1 MKDKMFRLA
10 LRITLNRAEAEDVT
24 QDILLRVWEQR
35 ESLGELRSLEAYVL
49 TAVRNLAL
57 DRVAKTDNA
66 NVSLDDVQTDAF
78 DSAPRPDEDME
89 QQESLKR
96 VREIM
101 SGLPEAQRTALQL
114 REIEGHSYRETADIM
129 NVSEANVKVL
139 IFRARQ
145 AVKNKINTLNNC
157 LNAIGNAKRH
167 RRRRMFSAPSSPS
180 LTFPPIWPAT
190 KRCSCMNSSKRL
202 TASEKISMSVSANW
216 LVWTR
221 KRKRNRQWCVPSA
234 SRLQRVCGRSI
245 GPLPFWQWCS

>member
-1 MKDKMFRLA
+1 MKIIDFRHELLQLKDKMFRLA

-78 DSAPRPDEDME
+78 DSALRPDEDME

-101 SGLPEAQRTALQL
+101 SGLPEAQRTALHL

-145 AVKNKINTLNNC
+145 TVKNKID
-157 LNAIGNAKRH
+157 
-167 RRRRMFSAPSSPS
+167 
-180 LTFPPIWPAT
+180 
-190 KRCSCMNSSKRL
+190 
-202 TASEKISMSVSANW
+202 KIENYG
-216 LVWTR
+216 L
-221 KRKRNRQWCVPSA
+221 
-234 SRLQRVCGRSI
+234 
-245 GPLPFWQWCS
+245 

>member
-1 MKDKMFRLA
+1 MKIIDFRHELLPLKDKMFRLA

-66 NVSLDDVQTDAF
+66 NVSLDDVQNDAF
-78 DSAPRPDEDME
+78 VSAPRPDEDME

-145 AVKNKINTLNNC
+145 AVKNQIDKIENYGL
-157 LNAIGNAKRH
+157 
-167 RRRRMFSAPSSPS
+167 
-180 LTFPPIWPAT
+180 
-190 KRCSCMNSSKRL
+190 
-202 TASEKISMSVSANW
+202 
-216 LVWTR
+216 
-221 KRKRNRQWCVPSA
+221 
-234 SRLQRVCGRSI
+234 
-245 GPLPFWQWCS
+245 

>member
-1 MKDKMFRLA
+1 MKIIDFRHELLPLKDKMFRLA

-78 DSAPRPDEDME
+78 DSAPCPDEDME

-101 SGLPEAQRTALQL
+101 SDLPEAQRTALQL

-145 AVKNKINTLNNC
+145 AVKNQIDKIENYGL
-157 LNAIGNAKRH
+157 
-167 RRRRMFSAPSSPS
+167 
-180 LTFPPIWPAT
+180 
-190 KRCSCMNSSKRL
+190 
-202 TASEKISMSVSANW
+202 
-216 LVWTR
+216 
-221 KRKRNRQWCVPSA
+221 
-234 SRLQRVCGRSI
+234 
-245 GPLPFWQWCS
+245 

>member
-1 MKDKMFRLA
+1 MKIIDFRHELLPLKDKMFRLA

-57 DRVAKTDNA
+57 DRVAKIDNA
-66 NVSLDDVQTDAF
+66 NVSLDDVKTDAF

-145 AVKNKINTLNNC
+145 AVKNQIDKIENYGL
-157 LNAIGNAKRH
+157 
-167 RRRRMFSAPSSPS
+167 
-180 LTFPPIWPAT
+180 
-190 KRCSCMNSSKRL
+190 
-202 TASEKISMSVSANW
+202 
-216 LVWTR
+216 
-221 KRKRNRQWCVPSA
+221 
-234 SRLQRVCGRSI
+234 
-245 GPLPFWQWCS
+245 

>member
-1 MKDKMFRLA
+1 MKTIDFRHELLPLKDKMFRLA

-66 NVSLDDVQTDAF
+66 NVSFDDVQTDAF

-145 AVKNKINTLNNC
+145 AVKNKID
-157 LNAIGNAKRH
+157 
-167 RRRRMFSAPSSPS
+167 
-180 LTFPPIWPAT
+180 
-190 KRCSCMNSSKRL
+190 
-202 TASEKISMSVSANW
+202 KIENYG
-216 LVWTR
+216 L
-221 KRKRNRQWCVPSA
+221 
-234 SRLQRVCGRSI
+234 
-245 GPLPFWQWCS
+245 

>member
-1 MKDKMFRLA
+1 MKIIDFRHELLPLKDKMFRLA

-96 VREIM
+96 VRKIM

-145 AVKNKINTLNNC
+145 AVKKQIDKIENYGL
-157 LNAIGNAKRH
+157 
-167 RRRRMFSAPSSPS
+167 
-180 LTFPPIWPAT
+180 
-190 KRCSCMNSSKRL
+190 
-202 TASEKISMSVSANW
+202 
-216 LVWTR
+216 
-221 KRKRNRQWCVPSA
+221 
-234 SRLQRVCGRSI
+234 
-245 GPLPFWQWCS
+245 

>member
-1 MKDKMFRLA
+1 MKIIDFRHELLPLKDKMFRLA

-66 NVSLDDVQTDAF
+66 NVSLDVVQTDAF

-145 AVKNKINTLNNC
+145 AVKNKID
-157 LNAIGNAKRH
+157 
-167 RRRRMFSAPSSPS
+167 
-180 LTFPPIWPAT
+180 
-190 KRCSCMNSSKRL
+190 
-202 TASEKISMSVSANW
+202 KIENYG
-216 LVWTR
+216 L
-221 KRKRNRQWCVPSA
+221 
-234 SRLQRVCGRSI
+234 
-245 GPLPFWQWCS
+245 

>member
-1 MKDKMFRLA
+1 MKIINFRHELLPLKDKMFRLA

-66 NVSLDDVQTDAF
+66 NVSLDDVQTDAL

-145 AVKNKINTLNNC
+145 AVKNQIDKIENYGL
-157 LNAIGNAKRH
+157 
-167 RRRRMFSAPSSPS
+167 
-180 LTFPPIWPAT
+180 
-190 KRCSCMNSSKRL
+190 
-202 TASEKISMSVSANW
+202 
-216 LVWTR
+216 
-221 KRKRNRQWCVPSA
+221 
-234 SRLQRVCGRSI
+234 
-245 GPLPFWQWCS
+245 

>member
-1 MKDKMFRLA
+1 MKIIDFRHELLTLKDKMFRLA

-78 DSAPRPDEDME
+78 DSAPCPDEDME

-145 AVKNKINTLNNC
+145 AVKNQIDKIENYGL
-157 LNAIGNAKRH
+157 
-167 RRRRMFSAPSSPS
+167 
-180 LTFPPIWPAT
+180 
-190 KRCSCMNSSKRL
+190 
-202 TASEKISMSVSANW
+202 
-216 LVWTR
+216 
-221 KRKRNRQWCVPSA
+221 
-234 SRLQRVCGRSI
+234 
-245 GPLPFWQWCS
+245 

>member
-1 MKDKMFRLA
+1 MKIIDFRHELLPLKDKMFRLA

-66 NVSLDDVQTDAF
+66 NVSLDGVQTDAF

-101 SGLPEAQRTALQL
+101 NGLPEAQRTALQL

-145 AVKNKINTLNNC
+145 AVKNKID
-157 LNAIGNAKRH
+157 
-167 RRRRMFSAPSSPS
+167 
-180 LTFPPIWPAT
+180 
-190 KRCSCMNSSKRL
+190 
-202 TASEKISMSVSANW
+202 KIENYG
-216 LVWTR
+216 L
-221 KRKRNRQWCVPSA
+221 
-234 SRLQRVCGRSI
+234 
-245 GPLPFWQWCS
+245 